1 MTNNQFKIEVY
12 KHILLILIC
21 ITLMFAFHTI
31 EMYLSIPNVTNS
43 DVPVI
48 EDVNIGTDEVWLT
61 PY

>member
-21 ITLMFAFHTI
+21 ITLMFAFHII
-31 EMYLSIPNVTNS
+31 EMYLSIPNVTDS
-43 DVPVI
+43 DVPII

-61 PY
+61 PF